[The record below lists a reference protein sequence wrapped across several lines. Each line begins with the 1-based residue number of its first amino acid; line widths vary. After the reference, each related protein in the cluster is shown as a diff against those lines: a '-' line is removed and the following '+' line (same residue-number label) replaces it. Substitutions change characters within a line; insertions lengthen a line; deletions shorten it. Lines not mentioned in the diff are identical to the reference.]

1 MARSRLACRLR
12 RPICASRCGAHSGV
26 DDGGLSRARIS
37 EERKLIMKSIPNYLL
52 VLAAAAAVS
61 ACSSVKLD
69 DQAPVESRSAGTVVP
84 GNQNGARDA
93 ASQTRVAPVTA
104 TGGDMAGL
112 GNVPRVVYFDFDSY
126 VVKDEFRPVVEANA
140 KVLTTNPNRHMA
152 VQGHTDD
159 RGSSEYNL
167 ALGQRRAEAVVKS
180 LTLLGVKP
188 NQVEATSFGKERPAV
203 QGENEEAW
211 AKNRRAELMAAQ

>member
-1 MARSRLACRLR
+1 
-12 RPICASRCGAHSGV
+12 
-26 DDGGLSRARIS
+26 
-37 EERKLIMKSIPNYLL
+37 MKSNPRYLL
-52 VLAAAAAVS
+52 VLAAAAALS

-69 DQAPVESRSAGTVVP
+69 DQAPVESRSGAQVVP
-84 GNQNGARDA
+84 GNQNAARDA
-93 ASQTRVAPVTA
+93 ANSQTRVAPVTA
-104 TGGDMAGL
+104 SGGDMAGL
-112 GNVPRVVYFDFDSY
+112 GNIPRVVYFDFDSY

-140 KVLTTNPNRHMA
+140 RVLTTQPARKMA

-180 LTLLGVKP
+180 LTLMGVKP
-188 NQVEATSFGKERPAV
+188 TQLEATSFGKERPAM